1 MPQPR
6 LFHCPR
12 KRYLPA
18 MRKLALLEAGWRE
31 PDEILAG
38 FAEEPFALAL
48 LSGGGGVR
56 GRWSYLA
63 RRPVRTL
70 AIHPSDAVDA
80 FAEMA
85 ALLGPRLESDP
96 RAPPFHGGL
105 AGLMA
110 YELAA
115 RLERAGHGGHPDWPQ
130 LACGLYPAVLAFDHH
145 TRKVIAVGRGETQ
158 AQAQA
163 RAEDMFELLSGPS
176 APPPAKGEPLAE
188 TFDPI
193 TPGSAYEQ
201 AVADV
206 VRRIGEG
213 EIFQANAARAWGG
226 RLSPGATPLHLARR
240 LYAASPAPFGG
251 YLSLPGAAVVS
262 NSPERFVRVA
272 AERGLQVET
281 RPIKGTRPRGASPDE
296 DESLRQ
302 ELLACEKD
310 RAENLMIVDLMRND
324 LARVCPPGTV
334 EVSELFKIETFTN
347 VHHLVSTVTGRLAEG
362 LGGLDL
368 LEAAFPPG
376 SITGA
381 PKVQAIKVIAD
392 YEGPRGP
399 YCGSLFWAGFD
410 GAADSSV
417 LIRTVALIR
426 DRDGWRYEAKA
437 GAGIV
442 ADSDPVLE
450 RLETEAKIDAIRRAL
465 LGAKA

>member
-1 MPQPR
+1 
-6 LFHCPR
+6 
-12 KRYLPA
+12 

-31 PDEILAG
+31 PDEVLAG

-48 LSGGGGVR
+48 LSGGGGPR

-63 RRPVRTL
+63 RAPLSTLTIRPQDE
-70 AIHPSDAVDA
+70 ADA

-85 ALLGPRLESDP
+85 ALLGPALPTDP
-96 RAPPFHGGL
+96 EGPPFQGGL

-110 YELAA
+110 YELGA
-115 RLERAGHGGHPDWPQ
+115 RLEEAGHGGHPDWPQ
-130 LACGLYPAVLAFDHH
+130 LVCGLYGSLLAFDHKA
-145 TRKVIAVGRGETQ
+145 RRVIAVGRGESDEE
-158 AQAQA
+158 ALA
-163 RAEDMFELLSGPS
+163 RAREALGLMSGPS
-176 APPPAKGEPLAE
+176 APAPIAGEPLSDA
-188 TFDPI
+188 FDAL
-193 TPGSAYEQ
+193 TPGSAYEH
-201 AVADV
+201 AVAEV

-226 RLSPGATPLHLARR
+226 RLRRDATPLDLARR
-240 LYAASPAPFGG
+240 LTATSPAPFGA
-251 YLSLPGAAVVS
+251 YFRLPGQAVVS
-262 NSPERFVRVA
+262 NSPERFVRVEA
-272 AERGLQVET
+272 RQGLQVET
-281 RPIKGTRPRGASPDE
+281 RPIKGTRPRGASPEQDE
-296 DESLRQ
+296 ALRQ
-302 ELLACEKD
+302 ELLTCEKD

-347 VHHLVSTVTGRLAEG
+347 VHHLVSTVTGRLADG
-362 LGGLDL
+362 LKGLDL

-399 YCGSLFWAGFD
+399 YCGSMFWAGVD

-417 LIRTVALIR
+417 LIRTVALTR
-426 DRDGWRYEAKA
+426 DAEGWRYEARA

>member
-1 MPQPR
+1 
-6 LFHCPR
+6 
-12 KRYLPA
+12 
-18 MRKLALLEAGWRE
+18 MRKLALIEAGWRE
-31 PDEILAG
+31 PVEVLAG

-48 LSGGGGVR
+48 LSGGGGPR

-63 RRPVRTL
+63 RSPARTL
-70 AIHPSDAVDA
+70 TIRPEDKGDA

-85 ALLGPRLESDP
+85 DLLGPALPADP
-96 RAPPFHGGL
+96 GGPPFQGGL

-110 YELAA
+110 YELGA
-115 RLERAGHGGHPDWPQ
+115 RLEEAGHRGHPDWPQ
-130 LACGLYPAVLAFDHH
+130 LICGLYTGVLAFDHKD
-145 TRKVIAVGRGETQ
+145 RRVIAVGRGNSD
-158 AQAQA
+158 AQALA
-163 RAEDMFELLSGPS
+163 RARQALEPMSVP
-176 APPPAKGEPLAE
+176 ATPPPAAGEPLSDA
-188 TFDPI
+188 FGAL
-193 TPGSAYEQ
+193 TPGSAYEH
-201 AVADV
+201 AVAQV

-226 RLSPGATPLHLARR
+226 RLRRDATPLELVRR
-240 LYAASPAPFGG
+240 LNATSPAPFGA
-251 YLSLPGAAVVS
+251 YFRLPGHAVVS
-262 NSPERFVRVA
+262 NSPERFVLVEARKD
-272 AERGLQVET
+272 LQVET
-281 RPIKGTRPRGASPDE
+281 RPIKGTRPRGASPGE
-296 DESLRQ
+296 DEALRQ

-362 LGGLDL
+362 LRGLDL

-399 YCGSLFWAGFD
+399 YCGAMFWAGVD

-417 LIRTVALIR
+417 LIRTVALTQ
-426 DRDGWRYEAKA
+426 DAEGWRYEARA

-465 LGAKA
+465 LGSKA